1 MWRWGLLVLLLVV
14 LLLLQNRKEST
25 FSESG
30 GTCILLT
37 SYANN
42 DEERIKWYMYA
53 INNYLENTQLKLR
66 LVDSSGC
73 TFQIEESERF
83 KQYSFVQP
91 DDETRFKSSSQMES
105 YAILEAEKSGL
116 LDGFDTVFKLT
127 CKYYLP
133 ELEKEL
139 ETVPEDVGII
149 YQNAGA
155 QNSELFG
162 FSKKLLKPIFE
173 KVLNGDKIMEAQIH
187 NIHEEFGVKSH
198 RLKPLEIHCGES
210 CPIRGDTSVLKYL

>member
-1 MWRWGLLVLLLVV
+1 VV
-14 LLLLQNRKEST
+14 LLLNRKDST
-25 FSESG
+25 FSEDGSEM
-30 GTCILLT
+30 CILLT

-53 INNYLENTQLKLR
+53 INNYLEHTQLKLR
-66 LVDSSGC
+66 LVDSSGH

-91 DDETRFKSSSQMES
+91 EGMPSSTHQES

-139 ETVPEDVGII
+139 ETVPKDVDII

-162 FSKKLLKPIFE
+162 FSKNLLKNIFE
-173 KVLNGDKIMEAQIH
+173 KVLNGDKIMEDQIH
-187 NIHEEFGVKSH
+187 NIHEELGVKSH
-198 RLKPLEIHCGES
+198 RLKPLEIQCGES
-210 CPIRGDTSVLKYL
+210 CPSRANTSILKYL

>member
-1 MWRWGLLVLLLVV
+1 MWRWGLIFLVLLL
-14 LLLLQNRKEST
+14 LLLLLLEST
-25 FSESG
+25 FSEG

-42 DEERIKWYMYA
+42 DEERIKWYTYA

-66 LVDSSGC
+66 LVDSSGY
-73 TFQIEESERF
+73 TFPIEETERF

-91 DDETRFKSSSQMES
+91 EGMTSSTHQES

-139 ETVPEDVGII
+139 ETVPKDVGII

-162 FSKKLLKPIFE
+162 FSKNLLKKIFE
-173 KVLNGDKIMEAQIH
+173 KVLNGDKIMEDQIH
-187 NIHEEFGVKSH
+187 NIHEELDVKSH
-198 RLKPLEIHCGES
+198 RLKPLEIQCGET
-210 CPIRGDTSVLKYL
+210 CPIRGDTSILKYL

>member
-1 MWRWGLLVLLLVV
+1 MWRWGLLFLV
-14 LLLLQNRKEST
+14 LLLLLLLNRKEST
-25 FSESG
+25 FSES

-42 DEERIKWYMYA
+42 DEERIKWYTYA

-66 LVDSSGC
+66 LVDSSGY
-73 TFQIEESERF
+73 TFPIEETERF

-91 DDETRFKSSSQMES
+91 EGMPSSTHQES

-139 ETVPEDVGII
+139 ETVFKDVDII

-162 FSKKLLKPIFE
+162 FSKNLLKPIFE
-173 KVLNGDKIMEAQIH
+173 KVLNGDKIMEDQIH
-187 NIHEEFGVKSH
+187 NIHEELGVKSH
-198 RLKPLEIHCGES
+198 RLKPLEIQCGES
-210 CPIRGDTSVLKYL
+210 CPSRANTSILKYL

>member
-1 MWRWGLLVLLLVV
+1 
-14 LLLLQNRKEST
+14 
-25 FSESG
+25 
-30 GTCILLT
+30 
-37 SYANN
+37 
-42 DEERIKWYMYA
+42 MYA
-53 INNYLENTQLKLR
+53 INNYLENTKMKLR
-66 LVDSSGC
+66 LVDSSGY
-73 TFQIEESERF
+73 TFPIEESERF

-91 DDETRFKSSSQMES
+91 EGMPSSTQQES

-116 LDGFDTVFKLT
+116 VDGFDTVFKLT

-162 FSKKLLKPIFE
+162 FSKNLLKPIFE
-173 KVLNGDKIMEAQIH
+173 KVLNGDKIMEEQIH
-187 NIHEEFGVKSH
+187 NIHEELGVKSH
-198 RLKPLEIHCGES
+198 RLKPLEIQCGET
-210 CPIRGDTSVLKYL
+210 CPVRANTSILKYL

>member
-1 MWRWGLLVLLLVV
+1 MWQWGLLVLLLLI
-14 LLLLQNRKEST
+14 LLLLQNRKGGS
-25 FSESG
+25 

-42 DEERIKWYMYA
+42 DEERIKWYTYA
-53 INNYLENTQLKLR
+53 INNYLEHTQLKLR
-66 LVDSSGC
+66 LVDSSGY
-73 TFQIEESERF
+73 TFPVEESERF

-91 DDETRFKSSSQMES
+91 EGMPSSTHQES

-162 FSKKLLKPIFE
+162 FSKNLLKPIFE
-173 KVLNGDKIMEAQIH
+173 KVLKGDKIMEDQIH
-187 NIHEEFGVKSH
+187 NIHEELGVKSH
-198 RLKPLEIHCGES
+198 RLKPLEIQCGET
-210 CPIRGDTSVLKYL
+210 CPVRANTSVLKYL